1 MQIGQF
7 CVIDVTNMEHHP
19 NEKLDAHLG
28 RFEKLRTRIAEND
41 LEGIILVP
49 GPNLRYLTGVNSLL
63 LERPFLFFVARDGE
77 PQLLAPKLE
86 SGPYFKSPLKIK
98 VHAWDDSEGPTH
110 AFEELSTQVGL
121 HGRWGVEGRAPFRF
135 IHQILKHAQP
145 ELIDAEG
152 ILQSIREVKE
162 PIEVQ
167 ALQRSAMILSKSF
180 LRIPNMLKVGIT
192 ELELARK
199 IGQIIYSKG
208 AEYVSDVLVQSGEFA
223 ADPHHLPSTRKLK
236 RNESLVIDT
245 GCTYSGYYSDITRTF
260 IIGQKREF
268 EDVYEN
274 VLACQEAAIRLSK
287 TGVSVGSIDNAARS
301 YLKRKAL
308 DQYFIHRTGH
318 GLGLEVHEAPY
329 IVPAGEE
336 IVRASMVFTIEP
348 GVYIQGKMGVRIEDD
363 VLATD
368 RGCKVMTISLPKEF
382 DWWK

>member
-1 MQIGQF
+1 M
-7 CVIDVTNMEHHP
+7 
-19 NEKLDAHLG
+19 
-28 RFEKLRTRIAEND
+28 
-41 LEGIILVP
+41 
-49 GPNLRYLTGVNSLL
+49 
-63 LERPFLFFVARDGE
+63 
-77 PQLLAPKLE
+77 
-86 SGPYFKSPLKIK
+86 
-98 VHAWDDSEGPTH
+98 
-110 AFEELSTQVGL
+110 
-121 HGRWGVEGRAPFRF
+121 EGRVPFRF

-145 ELIDAEG
+145 ELIDAEE

-167 ALQRSAMILSKSF
+167 ALQRSATILSKSF

-192 ELELARK
+192 ELDLARK
-199 IGQIIYSKG
+199 IGQIIYSNG

-287 TGVSVGSIDNAARS
+287 TGVAVGSIDNAARS

-336 IVRASMVFTIEP
+336 IIRASMVFTIEP
-348 GVYIQGKMGVRIEDD
+348 GVYIHGKMGIRIEDD

-368 RGCKVMTISLPKEF
+368 RGCKVMTRSLPKEF